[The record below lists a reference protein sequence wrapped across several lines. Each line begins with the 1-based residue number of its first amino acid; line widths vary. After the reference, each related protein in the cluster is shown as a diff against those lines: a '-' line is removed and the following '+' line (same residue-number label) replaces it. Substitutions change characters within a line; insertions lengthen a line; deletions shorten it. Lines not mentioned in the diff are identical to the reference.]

1 MIDQTRALVMVSALQ
16 VMETGFSRSLLVCRG
31 CQGSST
37 LHCRFKAQL
46 NCLGPDYGSNSDADM
61 TDLVLAAGTGLDPLL
76 APPSSA
82 LLVYLLLSLVA
93 LAAQIP
99 QNEHAGA
106 RGIAVLQAREQIT
119 DSPTT
124 TDSTTAATDAA
135 TTAAATNNASSTS
148 STTASTP
155 TTTASLDQT
164 SIAISGY
171 TP

>member
-1 MIDQTRALVMVSALQ
+1 MRA
-16 VMETGFSRSLLVCRG
+16 R
-31 CQGSST
+31 
-37 LHCRFKAQL
+37 
-46 NCLGPDYGSNSDADM
+46 
-61 TDLVLAAGTGLDPLL
+61 
-76 APPSSA
+76 PSPA

-99 QNEHAGA
+99 QNGHAGA
-106 RGIAVLQAREQIT
+106 GGIAVLQAREQNT

-148 STTASTP
+148 STTAFTP
-155 TTTASLDQT
+155 TTTASLNQT

-171 TP
+171 TPQLLFQTLIPEDETSPVPPGVLPLKPKVTPGMGVAGISLIASGLALAFIGVRNLW